1 MKTAHDFLAPYVGP
15 EPGPYLNYA
24 DAVKAVQAVID
35 HYDPLPGKLELLYRV
50 VERPAPLANV
60 FPPACPRC
68 TQRPDKCV
76 CPPLFPDS
84 TPF

>member
-24 DAVKAVQAVID
+24 DAVRAVQAVID
-35 HYDPLPGKLELLYRV
+35 HYQPP
-50 VERPAPLANV
+50 PAPLANV

-76 CPPLFPDS
+76 CPALFPDT